1 MKTTDTFILILH
13 DLGALTFSFHLFF
26 CNSSILKYIH
36 PFLQFKNVYFHAVK
50 FFRLHSH
57 IINFFRHFTICLMKS
72 DSCKNI
78 LYIIQFTHNISS
90 SHPSDTEDMMNDTTN
105 IEKVVVCYG
114 LSSLYLYLY
123 MSLNISFY
131 ITIHFK
137 FLHTLVW
144 NYLWLL
150 IMLCIEI
157 FFNVVEVITRRGY
170 LSRQKWKNELV
181 LNPGWSFLL
190 SLTYFFFS
198 LILEFYPFTIGNSY
212 SCNVSLLAIISEA
225 YFIAKV

>member
-50 FFRLHSH
+50 FFRLHGY
-57 IINFFRHFTICLMKS
+57 IINFFRHFAIFLMKS

-114 LSSLYLYLY
+114 LSSSYLYLY
-123 MSLNISFY
+123 MSLNISLISLY
-131 ITIHFK
+131 ISSFFIPWFEIIYDCSSCYALKHF
-137 FLHTLVW
+137 LMSLRSSREEDT
-144 NYLWLL
+144 Y
-150 IMLCIEI
+150 
-157 FFNVVEVITRRGY
+157 RG
-170 LSRQKWKNELV
+170 KNEKT
-181 LNPGWSFLL
+181 S
-190 SLTYFFFS
+190 
-198 LILEFYPFTIGNSY
+198 
-212 SCNVSLLAIISEA
+212 SC
-225 YFIAKV
+225 